1 MRKAPHAI
9 VPDIHAYKFPSGV
22 QRADVSGPLITDEV
36 IFELKA
42 YTACLLCYGYNNII
56 SEPVD

>member
-9 VPDIHAYKFPSGV
+9 IPDIHAYKFPSGV
-22 QRADVSGPLITDEV
+22 QRANVSGPLITDEV

-42 YTACLLCYGYNNII
+42 YTACLL
-56 SEPVD
+56 